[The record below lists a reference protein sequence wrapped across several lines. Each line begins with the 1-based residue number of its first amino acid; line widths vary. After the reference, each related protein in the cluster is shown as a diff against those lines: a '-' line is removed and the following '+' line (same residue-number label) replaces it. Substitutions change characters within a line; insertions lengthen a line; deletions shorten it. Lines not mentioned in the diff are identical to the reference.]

1 MGAHLFTEL
10 TFARTEL
17 AQHAEKNETASELA
31 QVPELLQDM
40 RHLQLDLE
48 YHQQKLDQVLEE
60 NRQLQAENKQHKEQ
74 ELIFVQQQDEQQQEL
89 RHLEIELTMRGNGSM

>member
-1 MGAHLFTEL
+1 MAHLFTEL

-17 AQHAEKNETASELA
+17 AQRQEQGTAGSSQELA

-60 NRQLQAENKQHKEQ
+60 NRQLLAENKQHKEQ
-74 ELIFVQQQDEQQQEL
+74 ELLLVQQQDEQQQEL
-89 RHLEIELTMRGNGSM
+89 RHLEIELSMRG